1 MSYGKVLVVDDE
13 VHIVELIKFN
23 LEGNGYSVIEAYDG
37 HKALE
42 IAKKEDIDIVILD
55 LMLPGIDGIEVC
67 RRLRKDPATEKIP
80 IIMLT
85 AKSEETDKVLGLEIG
100 ADDYLAKPFS
110 VRELTA
116 KMKAVLRRSVD
127 DKKEESKIIKID
139 DIQIDI
145 ERHEVTK
152 GDTKIEL
159 TLKEFE
165 LLRILADNRG
175 KVLSRNML
183 LDEVWGYDYF
193 GETRT
198 VDVHIRHLRKKI
210 EENDKVPKYIETI
223 RGVGYKIK

>member
-1 MSYGKVLVVDDE
+1 MNYGKILVVDDE

-23 LEGNGYSVIEAYDG
+23 LEGSGYSVIEAYDG
-37 HKALE
+37 NKALE
-42 IAKKEDIDIVILD
+42 LAQNEDVDIVILD

-67 RRLRKDPATEKIP
+67 RRLRKDPETEKIP

-100 ADDYLAKPFS
+100 ADDYLTKPFS
-110 VRELTA
+110 VRELIA
-116 KMKAVLRRSVD
+116 RMKAVLRRSID
-127 DKKEESKIIKID
+127 DKKEESKTIKID

-145 ERHEVTK
+145 EKHEVTK
-152 GDTKIEL
+152 GDGKIEL

-165 LLRILADNRG
+165 LLRILAENRG

-210 EENDKVPKYIETI
+210 EDNDKVPKYIETI